1 MGAALDPFVYL
12 AGPHLF
18 LALFLPFLRWK
29 HQGLA
34 VTQLEDKVLVSPLT
48 EASLVCKTDL
58 SLSLHEL
65 LEQKPQDLLMMGEL
79 NEAADGRTAYKCN
92 SGIIIA
98 RHQLSL
104 LFLSH

>member
-1 MGAALDPFVYL
+1 MGAALDPFIYL
-12 AGPHLF
+12 AGPHLL
-18 LALFLPFLRWK
+18 LALFLPCLHWK

-34 VTQLEDKVLVSPLT
+34 VTQLVSPLT

-79 NEAADGRTAYKCN
+79 NEAADGKTAYKCN